1 MENIDNKKQCAEI
14 FAAFRAILRAYNNFL
29 SKAVS
34 ARGYILSPNEIV
46 VLASL
51 QNVSNAYQ
59 IAKEADVSKALV
71 SRSVKLLKQKG
82 LIEATISA
90 VDKREQDLRPTE
102 EGKLLAKV
110 IKDANAKFCDT
121 ALHGADIGAME
132 VTKLILKLIM
142 TNLKVDGGFENDG
155 DEG

>member
-1 MENIDNKKQCAEI
+1 MEEIDNKKQCAEI
-14 FAAFRAILRAYNNFL
+14 FAAFRVLLRAHNDYL

-34 ARGYILSPNEIV
+34 GYDLSPNEIV
-46 VLASL
+46 VLSSL
-51 QNVSNAYQ
+51 QNVSTASQ

-82 LIEATISA
+82 LIEVTISA

-102 EGKLLAKV
+102 EGALLAKV
-110 IKDANAKFCDT
+110 IKDANAKFCDA
-121 ALHGADIGAME
+121 ALHGADIGAVE